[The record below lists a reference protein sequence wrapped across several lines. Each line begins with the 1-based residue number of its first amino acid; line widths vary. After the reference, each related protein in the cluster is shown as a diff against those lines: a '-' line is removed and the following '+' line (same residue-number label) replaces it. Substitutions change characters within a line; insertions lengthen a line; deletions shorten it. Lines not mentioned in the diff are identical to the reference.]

1 MQEGNAMKAFIR
13 SFALLTLAALLT
25 VSLCISAL
33 SEEAEYV
40 DFAGQ
45 IGLDLQSET
54 VKQQVAVKSFIDG
67 DTTHFYVPETISYTP
82 ENMPAD
88 GVLKARYIAVNTPE
102 STGKIEEWG
111 KAASR
116 FTREKL
122 ENAEEIWI
130 ESDDDR
136 WNLDSTS
143 TRHLVWVWYR
153 PQGEQAF
160 RNLNIELLQNGLA
173 IANSSAQNRYGE
185 TCMAAIA
192 QARALKLNIYSG
204 EKDPDFFYGDAIE
217 LTIKELRLHPQAYEG
232 KKVAF
237 SGVIT
242 VNHNN
247 SVFIEDYDEE
257 TGLYFGFSAYYGNNM
272 SGGGLEVLSVGN
284 EARIVGTVQYYEAG
298 HTWQVSGLTYRMMK
312 PKDPGNIQIISTGHE
327 PSWKETDLE
336 TLNSS
341 VTLETENGTAAYP
354 YAHLALC
361 TSVSMTGVRVTHA
374 NQNEKSALCYLTCT
388 SGGEQT
394 VSVIVPTDGTF
405 TGMNFQDKI
414 LDIRGIVQENDYG
427 YSIRVFTP
435 DGLTIHDDQ

>member
-1 MQEGNAMKAFIR
+1 MKAFIR
-13 SFALLTLAALLT
+13 SFALLALAVLLT
-25 VSLCISAL
+25 VSLCAPVL
-33 SEEAEYV
+33 SEEAETV

-45 IGLDLQSET
+45 IAFDMQSET
-54 VKQQVAVKSFIDG
+54 VKQQVTVKTYIDG
-67 DTTHFYVPETISYTP
+67 DTTHFYVPETVVP
-82 ENMPAD
+82 G
-88 GVLKARYIAVNTPE
+88 GVLKARYLAVNTPE

-130 ESDDDR
+130 ESDDTA
-136 WNLDSTS
+136 WNLDSTGA
-143 TRHLVWVWYR
+143 RFLVWVWYR
-153 PQGEQAF
+153 PQGEQDF
-160 RNLNIELLQNGLA
+160 RNLNIELLQEGLA
-173 IANSSAQNRYGE
+173 IANSSAQNRYGD

-217 LTIKELRLHPQAYEG
+217 LTIREIRLHPEEYDG

-257 TGLYFGFSAYYGNNM
+257 TGLYFGFSVYYGTNL
-272 SGGGLEVLSVGN
+272 SGAGLEVLTVGN

-312 PKDPGNIQIISTGHE
+312 PKDPGNIQIISQGHTPAWTE
-327 PSWKETDLE
+327 ITPEQFYSI
-336 TLNSS
+336 
-341 VTLETENGTAAYP
+341 VTIETESGPETYDFAY
-354 YAHLALC
+354 LAQG
-361 TSVSMTGVRVTHA
+361 TSVLVRGKYAVWEEDPSGNTCRLISLDP
-374 NQNEKSALCYLTCT
+374 NED
-388 SGGEQT
+388 
-394 VSVIVPTDGTF
+394 SVYDVLWLWIDA
-405 TGMNFQDKI
+405 DLLRS
-414 LDIRGIVQENDYG
+414 LDLKEDSVYDVRGIVGCDAQNDYRICV
-427 YSIRVFTP
+427 YTK
-435 DGLTIHDDQ
+435 DGVTILE

>member
-1 MQEGNAMKAFIR
+1 MKAFIR

-327 PSWKETDLE
+327 PSWKETDLV